1 MPFAVKNAEFSG
13 PLELLL
19 ELIEQKD
26 LEIAKVSLAK
36 VADDFLLYIQE
47 KHVRADGLADFLLVA
62 SRLIYLKS
70 RELLPFLRLVDE
82 DIASDVLAEQLRIY
96 REFVSAAERLEARYG
111 QHLLFERPSVKSPS
125 SYGGARG
132 GFNFGGRP
140 PTASELAEA
149 YREVQQR
156 LEPFFALTAAS
167 LERVKSVEERID
179 ELREAIA
186 LNASLSFK
194 QVTAGAAKK
203 IDVVMSFLALLELL
217 RRNIIRTTQHNT
229 WGDIMIH
236 RID

>member
-1 MPFAVKNAEFSG
+1 MDFAVKNEEFAG

-19 ELIEQKD
+19 ELIEKKD
-26 LEIAKVSLAK
+26 LEIAKISLAK
-36 VADDFLLYIQE
+36 VADDFLLYLQE
-47 KHVRADGLADFLLVA
+47 THVPADGLADFLLVA

-96 REFVSAAERLEARYG
+96 REFVDAAERLEERYG
-111 QHLLFERPSVKSPS
+111 AHLLFPRPYVKSSP

-140 PTASELAEA
+140 PTASELAQA
-149 YREVQQR
+149 YRDVQKR
-156 LEPFFALTAAS
+156 LEPFFALTAVS
-167 LERVKSVEERID
+167 LERVKSVEERI
-179 ELREAIA
+179 EEMREAIA
-186 LNASLSFK
+186 LNASMSFST
-194 QVTAGAAKK
+194 VTAGAQKK

-217 RRNIIRTTQHNT
+217 RRNIIRASQQNT

>member
-1 MPFAVKNAEFSG
+1 MDFAVKNEEFSG

-19 ELIEQKD
+19 ELIEKKD
-26 LEIAKVSLAK
+26 LEIAKISLAK
-36 VADDFLLYIQE
+36 VADDFLLYLQE
-47 KHVRADGLADFLLVA
+47 NHVPADGLADFLLVA

-96 REFVSAAERLEARYG
+96 REFVDAAERLEERYG
-111 QHLLFERPSVKSPS
+111 QHLLFPRPYLKPKSSLAPS
-125 SYGGARG
+125 
-132 GFNFGGRP
+132 FIP
-140 PTASELAEA
+140 PSTLTPAMLADA
-149 YREVQQR
+149 YRDVQKR
-156 LEPFFALTAAS
+156 LEPFFALTAVS

-179 ELREAIA
+179 ELREAIS
-186 LNASLSFK
+186 LNASLSFN
-194 QVTAGAAKK
+194 QVTAGAQKK

-217 RRNIIRTTQHNT
+217 RRNIIRTTQNST